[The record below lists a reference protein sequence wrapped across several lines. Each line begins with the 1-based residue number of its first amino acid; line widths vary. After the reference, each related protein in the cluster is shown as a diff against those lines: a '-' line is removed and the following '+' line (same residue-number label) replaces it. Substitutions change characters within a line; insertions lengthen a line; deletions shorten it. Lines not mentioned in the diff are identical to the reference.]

1 MHMVDSV
8 PYQSGFNW
16 MATTQ
21 FSNSDRTR
29 RRAWKFDLFF
39 NAARKDTVIRLRWPL
54 VILSSYLLYYTP
66 SVWLTPTQ
74 VQAVLILY
82 LLSHSTLYFLA
93 DDLFDSRYF
102 YGPLLIFDTVVLI
115 AVVST
120 SGTASPDFYVACLFT
135 LIISCICNDT
145 RGLLAA
151 TFLAPLIYGYFVFN
165 TGSGLDPDVYLRL
178 PFPFVISLFYG
189 YFAQVERM
197 RRAAREQ
204 EEQAKLQQKTAE
216 EIRRQRERLEVLH
229 LVNVAVTSTID
240 TAKLLDSF
248 LETALIHLPYAAGL
262 VRLRNR
268 ATGALETAAARGFKN
283 HILGDAEEALAFSDR
298 AVQEKRPVTVGNVF
312 TDRRVD
318 DLQFYQDEG
327 LLSFLAV
334 PLIANND
341 ALGCLVFLSR
351 EEHEFGEQETDF
363 VSTLAGQ
370 TAIAIHH
377 AELYEQSQRQSEE
390 LRGAHKIKDEFLR
403 IVSAQLKTPLNV
415 INGYSEM
422 FLDGLLG
429 EMTPIQQKAIE
440 TVARQAKD
448 LHGLI
453 NTVLQVSNIETE
465 PLHQELH
472 EVNIW
477 EFLSEVRSVYDF
489 PLSDPVK
496 LIWDYP
502 SDLPT
507 VQSDRRKL
515 RQILENLINNAI
527 KFTEQGTI
535 TISVR
540 HLSSLQTLE
549 IKVADTGTGI
559 AEQQMSTIFERFSRG
574 HDVDPAAPR
583 IGVGLGLYIVKKYA
597 DILGGKIHVESRL
610 GEGSIFT
617 VQIPAAIKQSY
628 SPHEQLVLPTETTN
642 FAAVSR

>member
-1 MHMVDSV
+1 MAYKMHMVDSV
-8 PYQSGFNW
+8 PDQSGFNW
-16 MATTQ
+16 MATAQ

-29 RRAWKFDLFF
+29 RRSWKFDLFF

-66 SVWLTPTQ
+66 SAWLTPTQ

-248 LETALIHLPYAAGL
+248 LETALIHLPYAAGI

-268 ATGALETAAARGFKN
+268 ATGALETAAARGFKS

-351 EEHEFGEQETDF
+351 EEHEFGEEETDF
-363 VSTLAGQ
+363 VTTLAGQ

-429 EMTPIQQKAIE
+429 EMTPIQE
-440 TVARQAKD
+440 
-448 LHGLI
+448 
-453 NTVLQVSNIETE
+453 
-465 PLHQELH
+465 
-472 EVNIW
+472 
-477 EFLSEVRSVYDF
+477 
-489 PLSDPVK
+489 
-496 LIWDYP
+496 
-502 SDLPT
+502 
-507 VQSDRRKL
+507 
-515 RQILENLINNAI
+515 
-527 KFTEQGTI
+527 
-535 TISVR
+535 
-540 HLSSLQTLE
+540 
-549 IKVADTGTGI
+549 
-559 AEQQMSTIFERFSRG
+559 
-574 HDVDPAAPR
+574 
-583 IGVGLGLYIVKKYA
+583 
-597 DILGGKIHVESRL
+597 
-610 GEGSIFT
+610 
-617 VQIPAAIKQSY
+617 
-628 SPHEQLVLPTETTN
+628 
-642 FAAVSR
+642 

>member
-1 MHMVDSV
+1 
-8 PYQSGFNW
+8 
-16 MATTQ
+16 MATAQ

-318 DLQFYQDEG
+318 DLQFYRDEG

-422 FLDGLLG
+422 FLHGLLG

>member
-1 MHMVDSV
+1 
-8 PYQSGFNW
+8 
-16 MATTQ
+16 MATAQ

-29 RRAWKFDLFF
+29 RRSWKFDLFF

-66 SVWLTPTQ
+66 SGWLTPTQ

-248 LETALIHLPYAAGL
+248 LETALIHLPYAAGI

-268 ATGALETAAARGFKN
+268 ATGALETAAARGFKS

-351 EEHEFGEQETDF
+351 EEHEFGEEETDF
-363 VSTLAGQ
+363 VTTLAGQ

-429 EMTPIQQKAIE
+429 EMTPIQEKAIE

-472 EVNIW
+472 EVNLW

-527 KFTEQGTI
+527 KFTERGTI

-559 AEQQMSTIFERFSRG
+559 AERQMSTIFERFSRG

-610 GEGSIFT
+610 GVGSIFT

-642 FAAVSR
+642 FAGVSR